1 MRRRRFLETMAV
13 GGLAAL
19 ASPARGQSPVAAF
32 ARPLRLPA
40 RSGLLASTAVD
51 RPLLLTAG
59 IRREAILPGR
69 TTDLWAYRDW
79 HGAVNPVLR
88 VRRGRTLDVTLH
100 NRLGEDTT
108 IHWHGLH
115 VDERN
120 DGSGLHPVAPN
131 DAYVYRFAVRNRA
144 GLYWY
149 HAHPHHRTGAQ
160 IHQGLAGMLIVEDDE
175 DDALRAQLDLTP
187 GVTDLPLMIQDK
199 AVDSLNRLRHG
210 MGEEDWIGNRVF
222 VNWTAQ
228 PFLDLATRLYRFRL
242 LNASNARVYR
252 LAFTLRRAP
261 LPFHLIGTDCGLLDR
276 AHTVSEVFLAPG
288 QRADVLLDLAQSQ
301 AGDEVLLT
309 SLPYDPME
317 DEPRE
322 NEPGAAVPE
331 VHRHNP
337 APMGKPL
344 DILLLRVREQRNVP
358 YTLPDRISSLNA
370 APAAEHPLRRFR
382 LHTDGARWYI
392 NGINYHEHLHAAHVI
407 VRRGAREIWEIMNDM
422 QSMPHPMHLH
432 GFQFRVIAR
441 SGSPAQVQA
450 LASIGGLT
458 SQDLGQLD
466 TVLTWPG
473 ETVRLAL
480 DFAHDFPGDQ
490 RYMFH
495 CHNLEHEDQGM
506 MLDVKVAG

>member
-32 ARPLRLPA
+32 ARPLRLPG
-40 RSGLLASTAVD
+40 RRGLLAWTVVD

-59 IRREAILPGR
+59 IQREPILPGR
-69 TTDLWAYRDW
+69 TTDLWGYRDG

-88 VRRGRTLDVTLH
+88 VRRGHTLDVTLQ

-131 DAYVYRFAVRNRA
+131 DVYVYRFAVRNRA

-160 IHQGLAGMLIVEDDE
+160 IHQGLAGMLIVEDEE
-175 DDALRAQLDLTP
+175 DDALRTQLDLTP

-199 AVDSLNRLRHG
+199 AIDPLNRLRHG

-228 PFLDLATRLYRFRL
+228 PFLDVATRLYRLRL

-252 LAFTLRRAP
+252 LAFTLHGVP
-261 LPFHLIGTDCGLLDR
+261 LPFHLIGTDCGLLGGP
-276 AHTVSEVFLAPG
+276 HTVSEVFLAPG
-288 QRADVLLDLAQSQ
+288 QRADVLLDLALTR

-317 DEPRE
+317 
-322 NEPGAAVPE
+322 NEPGAAVSE

-337 APMGKPL
+337 VPMGESL
-344 DILLLRVREQRNVP
+344 EILLLRVRARRVVP
-358 YTLPDRISSLNA
+358 FKLPDRFSSLGA
-370 APAAEHPLRRFR
+370 APSLEHPVRRFR
-382 LHTDGARWYI
+382 LHTDGMRWYI
-392 NGINYHEHLHAAHVI
+392 NGINYHAHMHAAHVI
-407 VRRGAREIWEIMNDM
+407 VPRGAKEIWEITNDM

-450 LASIGGLT
+450 LASAGGLT
-458 SQDLGQLD
+458 SQDLGLLD
-466 TVLTWPG
+466 TVLVWPG

-480 DFAHDFPGDQ
+480 DFAHDFPGEQ
-490 RYMFH
+490 HYMFH